1 MLGLHCCMVFSIVPA
16 SQGYSL
22 VAQCTRFSLW
32 WLLLWSTSSRCTGF
46 SRCGLSSC
54 GSWILEHRLSSV
66 AHRLSFSEACEV
78 FLDQGLNPSLL
89 HWQAD
94 SLPLSH
100 QGSSCLFSTLSDGSH
115 LYWEL
120 SSYIRSCWLPSSFC
134 FTSPQRSFI
143 SHSLKER
150 RKRKIW
156 RRHST

>member
-1 MLGLHCCMVFSIVPA
+1 MVFSLVPA

-32 WLLLWSTSSRCTGF
+32 WLLLWSTGSRCTGF

-100 QGSSCLFSTLSDGSH
+100 QGSSCLFLMAHISTESFLLTFVAADSH
-115 LYWEL
+115 LLFVSPLHREVLFHIPSRREGKEKYEEDT
-120 SSYIRSCWLPSSFC
+120 LPSC
-134 FTSPQRSFI
+134 
-143 SHSLKER
+143 
-150 RKRKIW
+150 
-156 RRHST
+156 